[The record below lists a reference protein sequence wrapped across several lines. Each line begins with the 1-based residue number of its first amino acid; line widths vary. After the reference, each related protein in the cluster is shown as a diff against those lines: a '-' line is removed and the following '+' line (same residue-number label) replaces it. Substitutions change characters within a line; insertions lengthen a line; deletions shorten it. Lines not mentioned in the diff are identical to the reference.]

1 MFLFSL
7 PLFPLMQ
14 PPPSTRIGY
23 RKTKLLYLFS
33 HGKPAKEKLIC
44 SCTMALLILSSSP
57 HSFSCSPVPSFSLFS
72 SLFLAGW
79 KSQSKCNERGRG
91 KRWRQKIIRVL
102 SDESKRNPHGW
113 AGNRHGLAATS
124 TASLYLPE
132 LQPFISL
139 RRKLS
144 AHYTSSHAG
153 GGGRPVRRAPNGY
166 GSGPDW
172 GSQKTFIRKL

>member
-33 HGKPAKEKLIC
+33 HGKPARAKLIC

-57 HSFSCSPVPSFSLFS
+57 HSFSRSPVPFFSLSS
-72 SLFLAGW
+72 SLFWAAW
-79 KSQSKCNERGRG
+79 RSQSKCNERGRG
-91 KRWRQKIIRVL
+91 KRWRQKIIWVL

-124 TASLYLPE
+124 FT
-132 LQPFISL
+132 
-139 RRKLS
+139 LS
-144 AHYTSSHAG
+144 SRIIAIYQSA
-153 GGGRPVRRAPNGY
+153 
-166 GSGPDW
+166 
-172 GSQKTFIRKL
+172 QKTVSSLHKLACRWGDASRQTCS